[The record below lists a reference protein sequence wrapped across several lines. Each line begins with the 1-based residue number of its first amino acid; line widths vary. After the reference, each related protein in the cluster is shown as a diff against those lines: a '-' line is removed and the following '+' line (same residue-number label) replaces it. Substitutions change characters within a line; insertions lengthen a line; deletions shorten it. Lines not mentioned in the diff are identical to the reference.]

1 MLYRA
6 IHKTHYA
13 YEGLVSYSH
22 SEIRLTPR
30 ILPYQK
36 LLDWSLDVE
45 PRTAALLSRKDYFGN
60 DVVTFAVYEPHQ
72 EFSVTSSSLLE
83 VQSIAFDVEKSEP
96 WESVADHLAVADGP
110 DALAA
115 LEFRWDSPYVPWVD
129 AIYDYGAESFQPGW
143 PVYVVAEHLMRR
155 IYRDFAYKPKA
166 TTIDTPL
173 AEVFAGKAGVC
184 QDFAHVMIGAL
195 RARGLAARYVSG
207 YLRGDADLEGA
218 QASHAWVG
226 VYSPSQGWL
235 DFDPTNN
242 QVPGSGHLTLAFGR
256 DYGDV
261 TPVKGISTGGGQ
273 HKLEVEVSVHPVDE
287 SALNILRN

>member
-6 IHKTHYA
+6 KHKTRYT

-36 LLDWSLDVE
+36 LLDWHLEVKPE
-45 PRTAALLSRKDYFGN
+45 TASLLSRKDYFGN
-60 DVVTFAVYEPHQ
+60 DVVTFAVYQPHQ
-72 EFSVTSSSLLE
+72 EFSITSSSLLE
-83 VQSIAFDVEKSEP
+83 VSSLAFDVEHSEP
-96 WESVADHLAVADGP
+96 WEAVVA
-110 DALAA
+110 ALAA
-115 LEFRWDSPYVPWVD
+115 VEGEAAVEALEYRWDSPYVPWVE
-129 AIYDYGAESFQPGW
+129 ALYDYGAPSFVPGR
-143 PVYVVAEHLMRR
+143 PVYAVAEDLMRR

-173 AEVFAGKAGVC
+173 EEVFAGRAGVC
-184 QDFAHVMIGAL
+184 QDFAHVMIGTL
-195 RARGLAARYVSG
+195 RAHGLAARYVSG
-207 YLRGDADLEGA
+207 YLRGDAELEGA

-226 VYSPSQGWL
+226 VFSPSQGWL

-273 HKLEVEVSVHPVDE
+273 HKLDVEVSVHPVAGE
-287 SALNILRN
+287 